1 HVARLQLT
9 RLNAVLTE
17 LSMKQADYIG
27 VPVGGPYKAD
37 HYRY

>member
-1 HVARLQLT
+1 
-9 RLNAVLTE
+9 LTE
-17 LSMKQADYIG
+17 LTPTQAQYLG